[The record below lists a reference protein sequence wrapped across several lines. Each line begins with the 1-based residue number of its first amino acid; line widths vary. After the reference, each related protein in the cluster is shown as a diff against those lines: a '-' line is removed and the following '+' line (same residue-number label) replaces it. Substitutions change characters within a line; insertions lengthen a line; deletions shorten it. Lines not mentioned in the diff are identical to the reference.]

1 MTSADSSQID
11 QRFLNN
17 AMASFLQIAAV
28 AVLVYWCFNIVAP
41 FFSIL
46 LWGLIIS
53 VALYPVHRSLA
64 EKLGGRAKL
73 SVTILAL
80 VALAILI
87 VPVWYLAES
96 SIIALKAIAD
106 ALQSGDV
113 TIPPPNPSVAEWPLI
128 GDKVFEIWSGAASN
142 LQATLNQYSDQL
154 VNVGQGAIKLA
165 GSTAVT
171 VFQFTFSILIA
182 AAFMMNAEGGYSVAT
197 QVSNSLVGTRGRE
210 FTDLSIVTIRS
221 VTKGVLGVAIIQAL
235 AAALGFVVMDIPAAG
250 LWAGIVLVLAIVQL
264 PPLIIMI
271 PIALWVFSVSDGLP
285 ATIFLIY
292 SLIVSGSDTFLKPM
306 LLGRGVDVPMLVIL
320 IGAIGGAISQGII
333 GLFVGAVVLALGY
346 QIVTAWMAPDEA
358 FAAVDEAAADDD

>member
-1 MTSADSSQID
+1 
-11 QRFLNN
+11 
-17 AMASFLQIAAV
+17 
-28 AVLVYWCFNIVAP
+28 
-41 FFSIL
+41 
-46 LWGLIIS
+46 
-53 VALYPVHRSLA
+53 
-64 EKLGGRAKL
+64 
-73 SVTILAL
+73 
-80 VALAILI
+80 
-87 VPVWYLAES
+87 
-96 SIIALKAIAD
+96 
-106 ALQSGDV
+106 
-113 TIPPPNPSVAEWPLI
+113 
-128 GDKVFEIWSGAASN
+128 
-142 LQATLNQYSDQL
+142 
-154 VNVGQGAIKLA
+154 
-165 GSTAVT
+165 
-171 VFQFTFSILIA
+171 
-182 AAFMMNAEGGYSVAT
+182 
-197 QVSNSLVGTRGRE
+197 
-210 FTDLSIVTIRS
+210 
-221 VTKGVLGVAIIQAL
+221 VLGVAIIQAL